1 VVLVARSSN
10 TNEYTYQWN
19 VEDDEPTLKI
29 TKSSF
34 GSFQWCPKKYE
45 FSYIE
50 RLPQDTSEAM
60 IKGTVVH
67 NSREDFFDVL
77 HMRRFGVL
85 GLSSFVM
92 VAAVERIRYF
102 WGRF

>member
-1 VVLVARSSN
+1 M
-10 TNEYTYQWN
+10 NEYTYQWDASQ
-19 VEDDEPTLKI
+19 EEPILKI

-50 RLPQDTSEAM
+50 RMPIDTTEAM

-67 NSREDFFDVL
+67 NSREDFFDNFDVIKAENMSHSELIDYNIGL
-77 HMRRFGVL
+77 HPVDEYSDM
-85 GLSSFVM
+85 
-92 VAAVERIRYF
+92 
-102 WGRF
+102 